1 MKKIISTAEIVIK
14 WFIYGMLLITVL
26 IVAVAL
32 FSSDTEGE
40 SPTGSFD
47 AVGFNEGWTLEM
59 NVKTEAIT
67 LPVTV
72 DAKNGDYLI
81 IKNTLP
87 AEIPNGSSLMTRA
100 SMENMNIYVNGE
112 LREQYATESISVKA
126 YYLPSAYVVA
136 ELSERDSSA
145 EIAVHIRVKSRG
157 TLNEVLIG
165 QRNNVWFGII
175 QKISPLMPLR

>member
-1 MKKIISTAEIVIK
+1 MKRIISTAEIVIK

-40 SPTGSFD
+40 APTGSFD

-59 NVKTEAIT
+59 NGKTEAIT

-87 AEIPNGSSLMTRA
+87 AKIPNGSSLMTRA
-100 SMENMNIYVNGE
+100 SMEDMYIYVNGE

-126 YYLPSAYVVA
+126 YYLSSAYVVA
-136 ELSERDSSA
+136 ELS
-145 EIAVHIRVKSRG
+145 
-157 TLNEVLIG
+157 
-165 QRNNVWFGII
+165 
-175 QKISPLMPLR
+175 